1 MQRHNSATLLLLGL
15 LVYTCG
21 ARNILDGPTATYG
34 PETSSATPP
43 YPTTGPGPTTSP
55 QPATAT
61 TPPPVVVN
69 QCDCTDK
76 NIWLDIFFIIDA
88 SFAMTSTGFD
98 GATSFVESLLYKM
111 TIGQANAQ
119 QTRAAFITYSANAQM
134 LYNLSYWQSTDD
146 MINNMD
152 LPYSG
157 TRGTNIEAA
166 IKLATSNMV
175 APDHRPNAQGVIVI
189 LASAYENGGY
199 NDPTEAADTFKA
211 DGNTIITIEYVQ
223 EHGAEVPQLNKLA
236 SPGYSFT
243 NRFGNL
249 TAEQIRQSFCK
260 VNCFCPTNYNSY
272 TEGDPITP
280 YGGCYRTVP
289 ISAIQTLA
297 AKNCRQHHNGLLAK
311 VESRDKST
319 FLSTLFPSKTKF
331 WIGLKFDTAGNAYQW
346 ADGTYL
352 SSSDFQ
358 MWAPGYPFAASGYCV
373 YQYQY
378 QGFSSGWFN
387 DDCGD
392 DWQYVCQSTPCSADN
407 YCATRD

>member
-119 QTRAAFITYSANAQM
+119 QTRAA
-134 LYNLSYWQSTDD
+134 
-146 MINNMD
+146 
-152 LPYSG
+152 
-157 TRGTNIEAA
+157 A

-211 DGNTIITIEYVQ
+211 DGNTIITI
-223 EHGAEVPQLNKLA
+223 
-236 SPGYSFT
+236 
-243 NRFGNL
+243 
-249 TAEQIRQSFCK
+249 

-280 YGGCYRTVP
+280 YGGCYRT
-289 ISAIQTLA
+289 TLA